1 MKKFLFYSFVFLGL
15 SFIPVKNASS
25 PAKDALTKKERQY
38 AVKFLK
44 ETENDV
50 LFKIKGLSEA
60 QLKFKPA
67 PDRWS
72 VEECLKHI
80 AITEQALW
88 HMASDT
94 LQQAATPDR
103 RSEVKVTDER
113 LVSMVEDRTKKVQTM
128 DPFKPENT
136 PFQSAEDAVA
146 SFKANREKLI
156 SYVNSTRD
164 DLRDHVTTM
173 PFGAIDCYQFI
184 LFIGAHSNRHSQQ
197 IAEVTADPG
206 FPKM

>member
-1 MKKFLFYSFVFLGL
+1 MKNLIFYSFVFLGL
-15 SFIPVKNASS
+15 SFITVKNASS
-25 PAKDALTKKERQY
+25 PAKDAPTKKERQY
-38 AVKFLK
+38 AVKLLK

-50 LFKIKGLSEA
+50 LSKIKGLSEV

-94 LQQAATPDR
+94 LQQVATPDR
-103 RSEVKVTDER
+103 RNEVKVTDER
-113 LVSMVEDRTKKVQTM
+113 LISMVEDRSKKVQTM

-136 PFQSAEDAVA
+136 PFKSAEDAVA
-146 SFKANREKLI
+146 SFKTNREKLI
-156 SYVNSTRD
+156 TYVNSTRD
-164 DLRDHVTTM
+164 DLRDHMTTM
-173 PFGAIDCYQFI
+173 PFGTIDCYQFI
-184 LFIGAHSNRHSQQ
+184 LFIGAHSNRHAQQ
-197 IAEVTADPG
+197 IAEVMADPG
-206 FPKM
+206 FPK